1 MIIPINLLKIYKLDW
16 MKTAENENTFKI
28 LMEHLEYLMEYKFSH
43 MRFDFEKFMYEKDI
57 KKRILNLSKL
67 LISFPKLME
76 YIEEYLL
83 KRNYYQSYSNK
94 QLIIYLEYNKM
105 RKRCSI
111 YKEELIQ
118 KALHPSRIQKI
129 LDLDLEIEDLDDYI

>member
-1 MIIPINLLKIYKLDW
+1 
-16 MKTAENENTFKI
+16 
-28 LMEHLEYLMEYKFSH
+28 
-43 MRFDFEKFMYEKDI
+43 
-57 KKRILNLSKL
+57 
-67 LISFPKLME
+67 ME

-83 KRNYYQSYSNK
+83 TRNYYQSYSNK

-111 YKEELIQ
+111 YKEEFIQ